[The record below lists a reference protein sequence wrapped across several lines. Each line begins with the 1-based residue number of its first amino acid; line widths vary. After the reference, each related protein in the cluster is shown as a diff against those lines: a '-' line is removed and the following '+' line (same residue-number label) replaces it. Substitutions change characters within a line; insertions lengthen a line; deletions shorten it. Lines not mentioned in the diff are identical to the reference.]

1 MATLIAILIL
11 ILVNANEVLCENRR
25 PNVVL
30 ILADDLR
37 PTIEKYGDQ
46 LAITPNLDRFIER
59 SSYFTRAYSQQ
70 ALCAPSRNSML
81 TSRRP
86 DTLHLYD
93 FYSYWRT
100 FAGNFTTLPQYFK
113 ENGYYTYSVGKIFH
127 PGVSS
132 NFTDDYPFSWSEPT
146 FHPSTERYM
155 NQPVCPD
162 GSGTLR
168 TNLICPVK
176 KFSQPE
182 GTLPDIESKVEA
194 KNFLAAFKNRSQPFF
209 LAVGF
214 HKPHIPFRI
223 PDKYFKLYPQTKFG
237 NSTNWRQYGVPDVAW
252 NPYTD
257 IRKRHDVKQLD
268 IPFPYGPIPSAF
280 GMSIKQAYYASV
292 SYIDNLFGNL
302 LSAVDLNN
310 TIVVFASDHGWSLG
324 EHGEWA
330 KYSNFEVA
338 LRVPLVV
345 YAPGI
350 TPRRIDNI
358 VELVDLFPT
367 LVDLVNLPPIAKCK
381 RFSKK
386 KLCTEGNSLL
396 PLLKGLSARWPD
408 QAFSQYPRPGPIPR
422 KNSDKPRLPK
432 IRIMGYTVRKTDFRY
447 TIWMRFYPRN
457 FSSDW
462 SQIFGEEL
470 YDHRFD
476 SAENEN
482 LVDRREFK
490 RIRLELRSLLK
501 KQFSFGASLG
511 RPQRKK
517 LSWREALL
525 YEAYRPQILQPSY
538 P

>member
-1 MATLIAILIL
+1 MTTHIIKLIVILFTVRI
-11 ILVNANEVLCENRR
+11 VLCVNQR
-25 PNVVL
+25 PNIIL

-37 PTIEKYGDQ
+37 PTIGKYGDQ
-46 LAITPNLDRFIER
+46 LAFTPNLDRLIER
-59 SSYFTRAYSQQ
+59 SCYFTKAYSQQ

-113 ENGYYTYSVGKIFH
+113 ENGYYTYSVVGA
-127 PGVSS
+127 
-132 NFTDDYPFSWSEPT
+132 
-146 FHPSTERYM
+146 
-155 NQPVCPD
+155 NQRFILQR
-162 GSGTLR
+162 S
-168 TNLICPVK
+168 
-176 KFSQPE
+176 E